1 MPSMV
6 KSTISMVIFNSYFDI
21 TRGYLFLREE
31 LDNETV
37 TKLNHELGYMIHI
50 IVTYDGWITMD
61 VFTNHLYNLYVDA
74 MGMV

>member
-6 KSTISMVIFNSYFDI
+6 KSTISMVVFNSYFDI
-21 TRGYLFLREE
+21 TRGYLFLWEKFN
-31 LDNETV
+31 NETL
-37 TKLNHELGYMIHI
+37 TKLKHELGYMIHI
-50 IVTYDGWITMD
+50 IVTYDGLITMD